1 MTGEG
6 FARGAAV
13 SRIDHARSDGGAS
26 TPKCWHFSQYVNQS
40 SREPTMRF
48 VHLILPALLAL
59 TTSCAT
65 PQQPSGKPASNPS
78 GNRPTANGSEADTL
92 SDIVQLTHGFDR
104 AGEAYFSPD
113 MKWIV
118 FEAVPKGQQHYQM
131 YLVQLTYTGD
141 RITGAQEP
149 IRISPEPSR
158 NTCGFFSPDGKS
170 LIFASTAGK
179 EDPAEP
185 SEGYQRNGRNYR
197 WAFPHGMEIFR
208 SDDWREKAEAAKP
221 GSAID
226 LATHPIT
233 NNDVY
238 DAEGAFSPD
247 GKWIVFCSLRTT
259 DGDVY
264 VMHPDG
270 SHAVQM
276 TNNPGYDGG
285 PFFAPDG
292 KRLVY
297 RSDRNHNDLLQIFVG
312 DLAFDAAGEITG
324 IAKEHQ
330 LTNDQN
336 VNWGPWFHP
345 DNHHIIF
352 STSRH
357 GHTNYELYVMRDDGT
372 HDIRITYT
380 DGADILPVFS
390 NDGKYLMWTSKRAPD
405 GTTQIFLA
413 RFTPPKGW

>member
-1 MTGEG
+1 MPSMKNRLIISCSILCALMTGCG
-6 FARGAAV
+6 GSSAGPANHAA
-13 SRIDHARSDGGAS
+13 
-26 TPKCWHFSQYVNQS
+26 
-40 SREPTMRF
+40 
-48 VHLILPALLAL
+48 
-59 TTSCAT
+59 
-65 PQQPSGKPASNPS
+65 ASNAS
-78 GNRPTANGSEADTL
+78 GTTSEADAL
-92 SDIVQLTHGFDR
+92 SNIIQLTRGFDR

-118 FEAVPKGQQHYQM
+118 FEAVPKGQEHYQM
-131 YLVQLTYTGD
+131 YLARLRYSNGWISAAD
-141 RITGAQEP
+141 DP

-158 NTCGFFSPDGKS
+158 NTCGFFSPDGQS

-179 EDPAEP
+179 EDPNEP
-185 SEGYQRNGRNYR
+185 SEGYQRGGHNYR

-208 SDDWREKAEAAKP
+208 SDDWRQKAESVPP
-221 GSAID
+221 GSSVN

-238 DAEGAFSPD
+238 DAEGAYSPD

-270 SHAVQM
+270 SHAVQI
-276 TNNPGYDGG
+276 TNHPGYDGG

-297 RSDRNHNDLLQIFVG
+297 RSDRHHNDLLQIFVG
-312 DLAFDAAGEITG
+312 DLAFDSAGNITG
-324 IAKEHQ
+324 LKAERQ
-330 LTNDQN
+330 LTHDNN
-336 VNWGPWFHP
+336 VNWGPYWYP
-345 DNHHIIF
+345 DDRHIIYA
-352 STSRH
+352 TSKH
-357 GHTNYELYVMRDDGT
+357 GHTNYELYVMRDDGS
-372 HDIRITYT
+372 HNLRITYT

-405 GTTQIFLA
+405 HTTQIFVA
-413 RFTPPKGW
+413 RFRPPKGW